1 MLDDQHLR
9 IILLPILSLIACF
22 DTRFR
27 SMRGSDKTYV
37 DFHSALEDNMVLV
50 DAFHQPSAILTVLVC
65 PLLAAAYMSS
75 TCWPDVVGRNFAASC
90 LQHWGRHSTLALKL
104 GL

>member
-1 MLDDQHLR
+1 MCAF
-9 IILLPILSLIACF
+9 PACEGL
-22 DTRFR
+22 TKL
-27 SMRGSDKTYV
+27 MYTQPC
-37 DFHSALEDNMVLV
+37 FHSALEDNMEVLMSSIS
-50 DAFHQPSAILTVLVC
+50 PSATLTVLVC

-75 TCWPDVVGRNFAASC
+75 TCWPDVVGGNFAASI